1 MSFNY
6 PTASTLYYGLD
17 SGENNEEKS
26 TLDELIAASKQND
39 PNVVEGRITYA
50 SPIKDFQYA
59 DGSKGM
65 VQNYLLTDILGKQSK
80 NLIYTFRVSAW
91 NDQVTAGLLEL
102 GKYYRLSKFAWKENN
117 YKGKLADHQCRYDIN
132 LKSASVVEHIP
143 V

>member
-1 MSFNY
+1 MSFDY
-6 PTASTLYYGLD
+6 SPAAPLYRGLNP
-17 SGENNEEKS
+17 GETNEERS
-26 TLDELIAASKQND
+26 ALDELIAASKQND

-59 DGSKGM
+59 DGRKGM

-80 NLIYTFRVSAW
+80 NLIYTFRVCAW
-91 NDQVTAGLLEL
+91 NDQVTDGLLEV

-117 YKGKLADHQCRYDIN
+117 FKGKLPDHQCRYDIN
-132 LKSASVVEHIP
+132 LKKVSVVEHIP

>member
-6 PTASTLYYGLD
+6 PTTSTLYYGLD
-17 SGENNEEKS
+17 SGEKTEEKS

-39 PNVVEGRITYA
+39 PNVVEGRVTYA
-50 SPIKDFQYA
+50 SPIKDFVYA

-80 NLIYTFRVSAW
+80 NSIYTFRVSAW
-91 NDQVTAGLLEL
+91 NDQVTAGLLKL
-102 GKYYRLSKFAWKENN
+102 GNYYRLSKFAWKTNT
-117 YKGKLADHQCRYDIN
+117 YKGNLPEHQSRYDVN
-132 LKSASVVEHIP
+132 LKVVSIVEHIP

>member
-39 PNVVEGRITYA
+39 PNAVEGRITYA

-91 NDQVTAGLLEL
+91 NDQVTDGLLKL

-117 YKGKLADHQCRYDIN
+117 YKGKLPDHQSRYNIN
-132 LKSASVVEHIP
+132 LNKSSMVEHIP